1 MHELKIYADV
11 SEDRFRQTFR
21 IKLIYIIYHFMATQR
36 LSKLTKTA
44 YNVDVEQVFND
55 EHLDFKRKL
64 EVMTLL
70 EMNLKNFEFIILEK
84 V

>member
-1 MHELKIYADV
+1 
-11 SEDRFRQTFR
+11 
-21 IKLIYIIYHFMATQR
+21 MATQR

-44 YNVDVEQVFND
+44 YNVDVEQVSND

-84 V
+84 VWLIK

>member
-1 MHELKIYADV
+1 
-11 SEDRFRQTFR
+11 
-21 IKLIYIIYHFMATQR
+21 MATQR

>member
-1 MHELKIYADV
+1 
-11 SEDRFRQTFR
+11 
-21 IKLIYIIYHFMATQR
+21 MATQR

-44 YNVDVEQVFND
+44 YNVDGEQVSND
-55 EHLDFKRKL
+55 DFKRKL

-84 V
+84 VWLIK

>member
-1 MHELKIYADV
+1 
-11 SEDRFRQTFR
+11 
-21 IKLIYIIYHFMATQR
+21 MATQR

-44 YNVDVEQVFND
+44 YNVDVEQISND

-84 V
+84 VWLIK

>member
-1 MHELKIYADV
+1 
-11 SEDRFRQTFR
+11 
-21 IKLIYIIYHFMATQR
+21 MATQR

-44 YNVDVEQVFND
+44 YNVDVEQVSSD
-55 EHLDFKRKL
+55 ERLDFKRKL

-84 V
+84 VWLIK